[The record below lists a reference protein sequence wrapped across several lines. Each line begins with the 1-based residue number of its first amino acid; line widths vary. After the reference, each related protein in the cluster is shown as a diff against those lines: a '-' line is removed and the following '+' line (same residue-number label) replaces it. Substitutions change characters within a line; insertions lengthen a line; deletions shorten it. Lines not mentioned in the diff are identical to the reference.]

1 MRGYLLLMLVPCV
14 GSAVIEVTAGGA
26 VHEPTFRFT
35 DSSGPIANLT
45 SRSTGTIKA
54 SGDVESGSGASLEAM
69 ATQLAAA
76 EAMIAQLNATVAQL
90 DAQVTSSATRL
101 ELAEATIASLQ
112 TALAAKLD
120 ATTAATTYQPILA
133 GGSTES
139 GCVYN
144 RQWYVTAAAVHN
156 ALTGCGCT
164 NNNGHPS
171 YSGGFCV
178 NG

>member
-90 DAQVTSSATRL
+90 DAQVTSLQSQVEGKMDAMSVGAVSWQSSSLATGH
-101 ELAEATIASLQ
+101 TIVEYVGLVRADLWGDIRFYICNPNGL
-112 TALAAKLD
+112 T
-120 ATTAATTYQPILA
+120 A
-133 GGSTES
+133 GG
-139 GCVYN
+139 C
-144 RQWYVTAAAVHN
+144 A
-156 ALTGCGCT
+156 
-164 NNNGHPS
+164 
-171 YSGGFCV
+171 
-178 NG
+178 

>member
-14 GSAVIEVTAGGA
+14 GSAVIEVTSGGA
-26 VHEPTFRFT
+26 EPTFRFT

-90 DAQVTSSATRL
+90 DAQVTS
-101 ELAEATIASLQ
+101 LQ
-112 TALAAKLD
+112 SQVARV
-120 ATTAATTYQPILA
+120 ILA
-133 GGSTES
+133 GACSSPRPPPRPFLNHG
-139 GCVYN
+139 
-144 RQWYVTAAAVHN
+144 
-156 ALTGCGCT
+156 
-164 NNNGHPS
+164 P
-171 YSGGFCV
+171 
-178 NG
+178 